1 MSDYPLYRTE
11 TAISSLSAHSL
22 AWDTWA
28 HDSLTALG
36 MAAIRNPL
44 GDRLIHFINS
54 PTSDKAMEIAMML
67 TTRLMKDGHEF
78 GKAQSAAY
86 SGLEYW
92 NGRHCLNCHGRGVMN
107 FEQEECPRCGGTGD
121 RPIPSE
127 FNECAKFA
135 VSLLIEAEN
144 WMENQL
150 RKRMA
155 PPAVPSAAYV
165 VSAPVFGEGTDFTP
179 ECGQKILPKSTKQG
193 Y

>member
-1 MSDYPLYRTE
+1 MNSNLYRTE

-44 GDRLIHFINS
+44 GDRLIHFINNPS
-54 PTSDKAMEIAMML
+54 SEKALEIAMML
-67 TTRLMKDGHEF
+67 TTRLMKDGADF
-78 GKAQSAAY
+78 GKAQHSAY
-86 SGLEYW
+86 SALEYW
-92 NGRHCLNCHGRGVMN
+92 NGRHCLHCHGRGVMN

-127 FNECAKFA
+127 FNEVAKQA
-135 VSLLIEAEN
+135 VSMLIEAEN

-155 PPAVPSAAYV
+155 PAGASEPAYQVNVATVRGVSQIPAY
-165 VSAPVFGEGTDFTP
+165 P
-179 ECGQKILPKSTKQG
+179 ETE
-193 Y
+193 